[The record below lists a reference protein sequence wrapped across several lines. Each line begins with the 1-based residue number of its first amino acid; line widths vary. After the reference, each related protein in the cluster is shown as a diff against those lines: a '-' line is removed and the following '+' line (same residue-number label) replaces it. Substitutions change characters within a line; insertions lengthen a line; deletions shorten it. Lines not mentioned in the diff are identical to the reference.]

1 LLVSWCAGG
10 RCGMTGSDENRGKSR
25 KPSAEAGDGH
35 TGRLLDGWTIGRSGD
50 TVYGLHRAR
59 GDDERGFLG

>member
-1 LLVSWCAGG
+1 
-10 RCGMTGSDENRGKSR
+10 MTGSDEDRGKSR
-25 KPSAEAGDGH
+25 RPSAEAGDGH